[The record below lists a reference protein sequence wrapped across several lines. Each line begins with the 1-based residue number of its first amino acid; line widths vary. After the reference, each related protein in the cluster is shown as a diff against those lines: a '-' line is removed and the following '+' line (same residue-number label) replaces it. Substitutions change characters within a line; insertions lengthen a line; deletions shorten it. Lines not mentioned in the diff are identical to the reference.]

1 MEAKFSLLLVLFL
14 NLIGSSGFIFFPFP
28 LKKQLS
34 SKFLHLTE
42 SFKVFHEW
50 TNYSKVLLI
59 HWPDV
64 PPGSDRRM
72 AFISPLD
79 SLLSDDKIT
88 SEVSFQVSKL
98 IVSL

>member
-42 SFKVFHEW
+42 SFKVFHE
-50 TNYSKVLLI
+50 
-59 HWPDV
+59 
-64 PPGSDRRM
+64 
-72 AFISPLD
+72 
-79 SLLSDDKIT
+79 
-88 SEVSFQVSKL
+88 
-98 IVSL
+98 